1 MKPVFADTFYF
12 LALINQRDA
21 AHALAVQA
29 RSLSRSRPLVTS
41 HFVLLE
47 TADFLCDPPNR
58 SIFGAIVDSLRHMT
72 NSEIVIVDQTTLDAA
87 IDLYKSRPDKSWS
100 LTDCTSFI
108 IMQQRG
114 LTQALTGD
122 HHFEQAGFETLLKV
136 RS

>member
-21 AHALAVQA
+21 AHAVAMQA

-72 NSEIVIVDQTTLDAA
+72 NCEVVVVNQATLEAA
-87 IDLYKSRPDKSWS
+87 IDLDRSRPDKSWS
-100 LTDCTSFI
+100 LTDCTSFP
-108 IMQQRG
+108 IMKQRG

-122 HHFEQAGFETLLKV
+122 HHFEQAGFEALLKS
-136 RS
+136 RP